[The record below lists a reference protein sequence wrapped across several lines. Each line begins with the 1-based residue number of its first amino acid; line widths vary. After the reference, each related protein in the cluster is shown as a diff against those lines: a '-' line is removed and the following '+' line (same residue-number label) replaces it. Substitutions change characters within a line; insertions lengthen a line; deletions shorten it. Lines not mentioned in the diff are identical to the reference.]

1 MKILILPGDGIG
13 PEITTATMSVLEAA
27 NKKFGLSLNFTTEEI
42 GLSSLKKRGTTLPD
56 DVLEAAKRA
65 DGVILGPVSHY
76 DYPPR
81 AEGRI
86 NFSSEIRVALDLYA
100 NIRPSRSRRGI
111 PHYGRTAMDLVIVR
125 ENTEGFYSDR
135 NMVAGTGEFMPTE
148 DIALSVRKITAFASN
163 RIARAAFELAETRRK
178 RVTAVHKANVIK
190 LSEKL
195 FLREVRKV
203 AQDFGTVQLDEIIVD
218 AMASY
223 LVRDAARFD
232 VIVTTHMVGDILSDE
247 AASLS
252 GSRGLAGGL
261 NVGKDLAVAQAQHGS
276 APDIQGQDKANPT
289 SLILSAAMLLE
300 WLGQRHNHVA
310 LTKAARSINAAVDAA
325 LADPANHTRDLGGR
339 LGTQAFANTVVEKLD

>member
-81 AEGRI
+81 AEGGI
-86 NFSSEIRVALDLYA
+86 NVSSEIRVALDLYA

-148 DIALSVRKITAFASN
+148 DMALSVRKITAFASTYCSSSKSPATG
-163 RIARAAFELAETRRK
+163 RCSVPTTCTSSGK
-178 RVTAVHKANVIK
+178 R
-190 LSEKL
+190 
-195 FLREVRKV
+195 
-203 AQDFGTVQLDEIIVD
+203 
-218 AMASY
+218 
-223 LVRDAARFD
+223 
-232 VIVTTHMVGDILSDE
+232 
-247 AASLS
+247 
-252 GSRGLAGGL
+252 
-261 NVGKDLAVAQAQHGS
+261 
-276 APDIQGQDKANPT
+276 
-289 SLILSAAMLLE
+289 
-300 WLGQRHNHVA
+300 
-310 LTKAARSINAAVDAA
+310 
-325 LADPANHTRDLGGR
+325 
-339 LGTQAFANTVVEKLD
+339 

>member
-27 NKKFGLSLNFTTEEI
+27 NKKFALSLNFTTEEI

-81 AEGRI
+81 AEGGI
-86 NFSSEIRVALDLYA
+86 NVSSEIRVALDLYA

-148 DIALSVRKITAFASN
+148 DMALSVRKITAFASN
-163 RIARAAFELAETRRK
+163 RIARAAFELAVTRRK
-178 RVTAVHKANVIK
+178 KVTAVHKANVIK
-190 LSEKL
+190 LSEQL

-203 AQDFGTVQLDEIIVD
+203 AKEFSSVQLDEIIVD

-232 VIVTTHMVGDILSDE
+232 VIVTTNMFGDILSDE
-247 AASLS
+247 AAELS
-252 GSRGLAGGL
+252 GSLGLAGGL

-276 APDIQGQDKANPT
+276 APDIQGQDRANPT

-300 WLGQRHNHVA
+300 WLGQRQNNPPFN
-310 LTKAARSINAAVDAA
+310 KAAVSMNAAVDAT
-325 LADPANHTRDLGGR
+325 LADPTTHTPDLGGK
-339 LGTQAFANTVVEKLD
+339 LGTQAFAAAVAKQLS